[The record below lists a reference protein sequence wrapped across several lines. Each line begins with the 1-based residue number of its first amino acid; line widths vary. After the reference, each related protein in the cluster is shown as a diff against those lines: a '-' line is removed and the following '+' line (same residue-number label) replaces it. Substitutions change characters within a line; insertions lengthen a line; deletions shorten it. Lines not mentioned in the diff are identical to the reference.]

1 MGFEPGESEFHGQ
14 TLVETKVLSSMGYLN
29 MTSHGRTSSI
39 SIWDSVYDFVTLV
52 ASFLISQILGK
63 QL

>member
-39 SIWDSVYDFVTLV
+39 SI
-52 ASFLISQILGK
+52 
-63 QL
+63 